1 MPVSEV
7 GISNF
12 FGDFVV
18 AHYVLLETVL
28 GEDVFLNQNVR
39 GCLAENS
46 PLVVFW
52 KLPGKGGGHVMFYS
66 ILLLR
71 CLGAH
76 VKGYKPDPFAGLCWA
91 LLTLVFA
98 DNVLA
103 LAHFAFFT
111 DYYLA

>member
-1 MPVSEV
+1 MSMPVSEV
-7 GISNF
+7 GIANF

-52 KLPGKGGGHVMFYS
+52 KLPGKGGGACDVLFDTFAPM
-66 ILLLR
+66 
-71 CLGAH
+71 LGSTCERIQA
-76 VKGYKPDPFAGLCWA
+76 
-91 LLTLVFA
+91 
-98 DNVLA
+98 
-103 LAHFAFFT
+103 
-111 DYYLA
+111 